1 MNANMIV
8 SNFSMS
14 IAKMAFK
21 VSIVVGTILV
31 MINHGDLMLSGS
43 YPPYE
48 KIFLTYLVPFCVST
62 YGAISQND
70 STLRVA
76 SVESKEVSVASKG
89 DMQ

>member
-31 MINHGDLMLSGS
+31 LINHGDLILSGS

-48 KIFLTYLVPFCVST
+48 KIFLTYLVPFCVSA

-70 STLRVA
+70 STLRA
-76 SVESKEVSVASKG
+76 GSVESKLVSVASKG
-89 DMQ
+89 DAQ